1 MDTILV
7 STVGRRHDY
16 DAPFLKLLDDAGFEV
31 RFSSNPGFS
40 NGICS
45 VEEAI
50 SELEGVSAVIAWGDS
65 YSRDLLE
72 SINGLRVIARAGV
85 GFDKV
90 DIQTATR
97 CNIVVTVTPTAN
109 HAAVAEHAIALIFAV
124 ARKIIWSDQSVRRGE
139 WAAVSMVPLRGSTL
153 GIVGLGRIGRDVAVR
168 AIGLDMRVIANEK
181 FPDKEFIAKHGIE
194 LVEMDD
200 LLGQSDFIT
209 LHCPLLEETTGLI
222 NKRSLEMMKPGA
234 FLINTA
240 RGGLV
245 VEEDLI
251 EALRLGKIAG
261 AGLDVLEIEP
271 ANRDNPIFEL
281 DNIVLSPH
289 HAGSDRL
296 AVENMGIEAAQCII
310 SLARGDWPEKAVVN
324 SELRG
329 NWNW

>member
-1 MDTILV
+1 MDTILA
-7 STVGRRHDY
+7 STVGRHHDY
-16 DAPFLKLLDDAGFEV
+16 DAPFVKLLDEAGFKV
-31 RFSSNPGFS
+31 RFSSNPNFS

-65 YSRDLLE
+65 YPRDLLE
-72 SINGLRVIARAGV
+72 SLDGLRVIARAGV

-90 DIQTATR
+90 DIKAATG
-97 CNIVVTVTPTAN
+97 CDIVVTVTPTAN

-124 ARKIIWSDQSVRRGE
+124 ARKIIWSDKSVRKGE
-139 WAAVSMVPLRGSTL
+139 WATVSMVPLRGSTL

-168 AIGLDMRVIANEK
+168 ALGLDMRVIANEK
-181 FPDKEFIAKHGIE
+181 FPDKEFVAEYGIE
-194 LVEMDD
+194 LVEMDE

-209 LHCPLLEETTGLI
+209 LHCPLAEETQGLI
-222 NKRSLEMMKPGA
+222 NRGSLEMMKTGA

-251 EALRLGKIAG
+251 EALRLEKIAG

-271 ANRDNPIFEL
+271 ANRNNPIFEL
-281 DNIVLSPH
+281 DNVVLSPH
-289 HAGSDRL
+289 HAGSDKL

-310 SLARGDWPEKAVVN
+310 SLSRGEWPEKAVIN
-324 SELRG
+324 SELGG
-329 NWNW
+329 NWQW